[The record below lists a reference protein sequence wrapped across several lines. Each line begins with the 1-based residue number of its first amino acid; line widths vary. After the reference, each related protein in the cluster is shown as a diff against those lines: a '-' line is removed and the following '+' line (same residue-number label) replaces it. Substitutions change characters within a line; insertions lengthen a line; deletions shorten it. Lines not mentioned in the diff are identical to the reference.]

1 MAFPV
6 SLQQQIVDFLM
17 SLPNIHDKDSQR
29 ALIYHAGLDKQ
40 VESQIPTDKPPF
52 QFVPSLV
59 SILLDYGRLADGR
72 YALVAILEAA
82 KNYVGEDKKQYC
94 QSIIIGVQNCLDE
107 LYSNGN
113 DNRQPLVEI
122 RKKESRKKILIVFF
136 IFIAIAGILFLIT
149 SYGQRILKI
158 QNTNLTIQ
166 SNFTPTPVDV
176 LEKDGQ
182 LAEKELPKLLVG
194 DLKGDAGEST
204 WIEISDNGVIR
215 KVPVTLILDVPR
227 EEPRHYNYTILFDVT
242 NNAKFDIRIVD
253 IWVATEMFQP
263 LEQIVRY
270 IPYPGLGKNRRFFC
284 LIDKELEWY
293 PAIFEEAG
301 QYILLKPG
309 ELETIELKINT
320 LSEGKYDLSVII
332 QYSTEGQ
339 SEEIQIGTLKDVRFL
354 DRVRI
359 SSLPRN

>member
-1 MAFPV
+1 
-6 SLQQQIVDFLM
+6 
-17 SLPNIHDKDSQR
+17 
-29 ALIYHAGLDKQ
+29 
-40 VESQIPTDKPPF
+40 
-52 QFVPSLV
+52 
-59 SILLDYGRLADGR
+59 
-72 YALVAILEAA
+72 
-82 KNYVGEDKKQYC
+82 
-94 QSIIIGVQNCLDE
+94 
-107 LYSNGN
+107 
-113 DNRQPLVEI
+113 
-122 RKKESRKKILIVFF
+122 
-136 IFIAIAGILFLIT
+136 
-149 SYGQRILKI
+149 
-158 QNTNLTIQ
+158 
-166 SNFTPTPVDV
+166 
-176 LEKDGQ
+176 
-182 LAEKELPKLLVG
+182 
-194 DLKGDAGEST
+194 
-204 WIEISDNGVIR
+204 
-215 KVPVTLILDVPR
+215 
-227 EEPRHYNYTILFDVT
+227 
-242 NNAKFDIRIVD
+242 
-253 IWVATEMFQP
+253 MFQP